1 MFLYKKKIILVNT
14 NKLKK
19 NFINQLSIKNYCF
32 LFVIYCFTWAPKTAI
47 TGDIGSLPLYRAIY
61 KLFKIL
67 LFKDGAKY
75 KKLERLID
83 GFS

>member
-1 MFLYKKKIILVNT
+1 MTKFLPSILSE
-14 NKLKK
+14 LI
-19 NFINQLSIKNYCF
+19 F
-32 LFVIYCFTWAPKTAI
+32 
-47 TGDIGSLPLYRAIY
+47 
-61 KLFKIL
+61 FKIL